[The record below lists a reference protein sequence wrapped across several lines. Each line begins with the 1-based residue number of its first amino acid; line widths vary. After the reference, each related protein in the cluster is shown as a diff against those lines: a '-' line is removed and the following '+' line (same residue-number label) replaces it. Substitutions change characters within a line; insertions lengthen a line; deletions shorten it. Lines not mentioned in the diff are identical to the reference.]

1 MGATAG
7 YTGENQNMKARV
19 VEAGRGW
26 QWIVD
31 GFGLF
36 RRFPLMWIALTV
48 VLVLMWMVSFI
59 IPLLGPLL
67 FNLLFPVL
75 FAGLMMGCKAVESGE
90 ELELPHLFAGFKKNA
105 TALVTIGGVYL
116 VGTIL
121 VVGVIFL
128 TAGGSMLP
136 SVLDKSGGDMH
147 TLAAALRS
155 MALAL
160 TIGFA
165 LYLPLMMLIWFA
177 PLLVVFHELSPVD
190 AMKGSFFA
198 CLSNWLAF
206 LVYGVIILVLWFI
219 ASIPLFLGLVVL
231 VPVLICSVY
240 ASYKDIFIAA
250 PEPRTAGGNPFLR

>member
-1 MGATAG
+1 
-7 YTGENQNMKARV
+7 MKARV

-48 VLVLMWMVSFI
+48 VLVLIWVVSFI
-59 IPLLGPLL
+59 IPLVGPLL
-67 FNLLFPVL
+67 FNLFFPVL
-75 FAGLMMGCKAVESGE
+75 FAGLMIGCRAVEGGD
-90 ELELPHLFAGFKKNA
+90 ELELPHLFAGFKKNP

-116 VGTIL
+116 VGTIV
-121 VVGVIFL
+121 VVGIIFL

-136 SVLDKSGGDMH
+136 TVLEKSSGDMQ
-147 TLAAALRS
+147 TAAAVLRS

-160 TIGFA
+160 TVGFA

-177 PLLVVFHELSPVD
+177 PLLVVFHDLNPVE
-190 AMKGSFFA
+190 AMKLSFMA

-206 LVYGVIILVLWFI
+206 LVYGALILVLWFI

-231 VPVLICSVY
+231 VPVLVCSVY
-240 ASYKDIFIAA
+240 ASYKDIFIASA
-250 PEPRTAGGNPFLR
+250 EPRAAGDGNPFLR